1 MDESK
6 VWWQSL
12 TLWGAIITVLAAV
25 AGIFGFTIDIQ
36 TQKEIVEYI
45 MVGGSAVGGL
55 MAAYGRIRASKIIV
69 KTIK

>member
-1 MDESK
+1 MDETK

-25 AGIFGFTIDIQ
+25 AGVFGFVIDIQ
-36 TQKEIVEYI
+36 MQKDIVEYI

-55 MAAYGRIRASKIIV
+55 MAAYGRIRASKVIV

>member
-1 MDESK
+1 MDETK

>member
-1 MDESK
+1 MDETK

-25 AGIFGFTIDIQ
+25 AGVFGFTIDIQ

-45 MVGGSAVGGL
+45 MVGGSAIGGL

>member
-1 MDESK
+1 MDETK

-25 AGIFGFTIDIQ
+25 AGVFGFTIDLQ